1 MAIVEFN
8 CQPLALA
15 DLFALSKAETEI
27 HVSNVFFERIEQS
40 RSTLEQIMQK
50 EGVRYYG
57 INTGFGSLYTTEIAK
72 EDSIKLQENL
82 VKSHACGTG
91 NRLDERAVRCLLGL
105 KILGFGWGLSGIR
118 REVVERLL
126 EFYRLGILPEVP
138 ESGSLGASGDLA
150 PLAHLSLPL
159 LGMGF
164 FNYKGKRHSGAE
176 IEPMF
181 GLPPLQL
188 REKEG
193 LALLNGT
200 QYMLAQ
206 GLMALEDALKAW
218 NWAQI
223 NAAAG
228 LDAYSGNAAA
238 FDPRVQAARPH
249 AGQIRSAMGVLDLLY
264 DSQLQR
270 SERKYLQDPYS
281 FRCVPQVHGAIYD
294 SLQFIGST
302 LEVEAQ
308 STTDNP
314 LIFTDSLEIIS
325 GGNFHGEPLALA
337 MDYLKIA
344 LAELGSISERRIYK
358 LINGDRSLPV
368 FLTPNPGLNS
378 GFMILQYSAAA
389 LVSQNKQGAGPAS
402 VDSIDSSRG
411 QEDHV
416 SMGANAALQARAQVE
431 RVWRILG
438 MEWMTVC
445 QALDFHLP
453 LKSSPRIE
461 KYRNLFRAE
470 VPFLKEDAEM
480 SPMVE
485 KSIAFI
491 QTHG

>member
-1 MAIVEFN
+1 MATVEFN

-15 DLFALSKAETEI
+15 DLFALSNADTEI
-27 HVSNVFFERIEQS
+27 RISNVFVEQVEQS
-40 RSTLEQIMQK
+40 RATLEQMLQK

-91 NRLDERAVRCLLGL
+91 NRLDEKTVRCMLGL
-105 KILGFGWGLSGIR
+105 KILSFGWGFSGIR
-118 REVVERLL
+118 WEVVERLL
-126 EFYRLGILPEVP
+126 EFYQLGILPEVP

-159 LGMGF
+159 LGLGF
-164 FNYKGKRHSGAE
+164 FHFKGKRYSGAE
-176 IEPMF
+176 IERIF
-181 GLPPLQL
+181 GLAPLQL

-238 FDPRVQAARPH
+238 FDLRVHVARPH
-249 AGQIRSAMGVLDLLY
+249 AGQIRSAQGVLDLL
-264 DSQLQR
+264 DGSQLQR

-314 LIFTDSLEIIS
+314 LIFSDSEEIIS

-358 LINGDRSLPV
+358 LINGDRGLPAY
-368 FLTPNPGLNS
+368 LTPNPGLNS

-389 LVSQNKQGAGPAS
+389 LVSQNKQGASPAS

-416 SMGANAALQARAQVE
+416 SMGANAALQARVQGE

-453 LKSSPRIE
+453 LCSSHRIE
-461 KYRNLFRAE
+461 GYRNLFRAE
-470 VPFLKEDAEM
+470 VPFLEEDAEM
-480 SPMVE
+480 SSLIQ

-491 QTHG
+491 QSNA